1 MISKLYPGSMCWK
14 IEISSMRSPTPRLAR
29 SVDEEFLSEDSLH
42 GHVSD
47 VHTATHPHACEKCDK
62 KLYRGL
68 FAET

>member
-47 VHTATHPHACEKCDK
+47 VHTANQPHTCEKCDIE
-62 KLYRGL
+62 
-68 FAET
+68 FF